1 MSQARGVYV
10 VAASRGTGKSLVTL
24 GLVDVM
30 STHADRL
37 AFLRPITATEPGADP
52 DADPLV
58 RLVGGRLGVT
68 SARGAVSRAQARA
81 LLADGR
87 RDEVHRR
94 CVEVWAELAA
104 DADVVIVDGSDF
116 EDGRDLGVEL
126 DLNTELANHFGA
138 VVVAVVGAGPTTH
151 TAGTPQSDVA
161 AIVESVDLARKEV
174 LAAGCS
180 LAAVMVNRTPTEL
193 LEPARAAVHRGASG
207 RPVYVLPET
216 PELAWPSVAEIAD
229 GVGARVLTGADRLAA
244 RDVRSVRIAAMAVEH
259 FLTLLDDGTLV
270 ITPGDRADV
279 LVATVASALLP
290 QYPVPAAVLLTGG
303 IDPHPAIAGMLRDA
317 PFPVLAVDEDTFGVA
332 RAVAEVHA
340 DLARAGART
349 VATALGVF
357 HAATDTAELVERLAL
372 PRPVRMTPVRFAHE
386 LLRRAAAQRRRIVL
400 PEGTEP
406 RIQQA
411 AEILVRRGVC
421 ELVLLGDPVSVA
433 DVAAAHG
440 VDLAGVE
447 VIDPAT
453 SEHRE
458 ALAREYARLRAHRGV
473 DLETARET
481 VLDVSFFGTLMVHL
495 GLADGMVSGAAHTT
509 AHTIRPAL
517 QIIGT
522 TEGVSTVSSVFLMCL
537 PEKVLAYGDCA
548 IVPDPT
554 AEQLA
559 DIAIAS
565 AETAARFGIEPRVA
579 MLSYSTGASGSGA
592 SVDKVRRAT
601 DLVHS
606 RRPDLA
612 VEGPIQYDAAV
623 NASIAASKLPG
634 SAVAGQATVFVF
646 PDLNTGNNT
655 YKAVQ
660 QSSGAVAIGP
670 VLQGL
675 AKPVNDLSRGA
686 TVTDVINTVV
696 ITAIQAQ
703 HEPDGG
709 QR

>member
-10 VAASRGTGKSLVTL
+10 VAASRGTGKTLVTL

-37 AFLRPITATEPGADP
+37 AFLRPITATEPDVDP
-52 DADPLV
+52 DDDPLV
-58 RLVGGRLGVT
+58 RLVGAQPGVNA
-68 SARGAVSRAQARA
+68 ARGAVSRGQARA
-81 LLADGR
+81 LLAQGR

-151 TAGTPQSDVA
+151 TVGTPDSDVA
-161 AIVESVDLARKEV
+161 TIVESVDLARKEV

-229 GVGARVLTGADRLAA
+229 GVRARVLTGGDRLID
-244 RDVRSVRIAAMAVEH
+244 RDVRGVRIAAMAVEH
-259 FLTLLDDGTLV
+259 FLTLLGDGTLV

-303 IDPHPAIAGMLRDA
+303 IDPHPSIAGMLRDA
-317 PFPVLAVDEDTFGVA
+317 PFPVLAVDEDTFTAA
-332 RAVAEVHA
+332 RAVAEVRA

-357 HAATDTAELVERLAL
+357 HACTDTAELLERLAL
-372 PRPVRMTPVRFAHE
+372 PRPVRMTPARFAHE
-386 LLRRAAAQRRRIVL
+386 LLRRASAQRRRIVL

-421 ELVLLGDPVSVA
+421 ELVLLGDPGAVA

-440 VDLAGVE
+440 VDLTGVE
-447 VIDPAT
+447 VINPAT

-458 ALAREYARLRAHRGV
+458 ALAGVRATAGPPRGRPGRRAGDRSRRVLLRDADGAPGAGRRDGLRGRAHHRAHHSPRTADHRHHGGGV
-473 DLETARET
+473 DG
-481 VLDVSFFGTLMVHL
+481 VV
-495 GLADGMVSGAAHTT
+495 GAAHVP
-509 AHTIRPAL
+509 ARP
-517 QIIGT
+517 
-522 TEGVSTVSSVFLMCL
+522 C
-537 PEKVLAYGDCA
+537 
-548 IVPDPT
+548 
-554 AEQLA
+554 
-559 DIAIAS
+559 
-565 AETAARFGIEPRVA
+565 
-579 MLSYSTGASGSGA
+579 
-592 SVDKVRRAT
+592 
-601 DLVHS
+601 
-606 RRPDLA
+606 
-612 VEGPIQYDAAV
+612 
-623 NASIAASKLPG
+623 PG
-634 SAVAGQATVFVF
+634 
-646 PDLNTGNNT
+646 L
-655 YKAVQ
+655 
-660 QSSGAVAIGP
+660 
-670 VLQGL
+670 
-675 AKPVNDLSRGA
+675 R
-686 TVTDVINTVV
+686 
-696 ITAIQAQ
+696 
-703 HEPDGG
+703 
-709 QR
+709 